1 MKSVTSTCTI
11 AAVCISALM
20 TPVWLSAQDAGQNH
34 EARHHHYKV
43 IEMGTFG
50 GPASSIDATGDP
62 PNSFFN
68 KVLTRS
74 GAMLGGADT
83 PIPDP
88 DEFAGPFV
96 NYAFRWANGVQSNLG
111 VLPQNPALGVQAPCF
126 NCAWSTFAF
135 WMADN
140 GFVAGE
146 STDNAVD
153 PLTGF
158 PTSLAVLWKYQ
169 QNRQPGH
176 AWRRGKR
183 CVRGKPLGRR
193 GWRRTNPHARFP
205 TVQAS
210 LFRLLHLWIWD
221 RTARVSLAQWDDA
234 RPGNLRRP
242 RQRRLLRERQGA
254 GRWQQ

>member
-158 PTSLAVLWKYQ
+158 PTSLAVLWKYNKIVNLGTLGGEESGASAV
-169 QNRQPGH
+169 NR
-176 AWRRGKR
+176 
-183 CVRGKPLGRR
+183 LGDVV
-193 GWRRTNPHARFP
+193 GAALNPHARFP
-205 TVQAS
+205 AVQAS

-242 RQRRLLRERQGA
+242 RQRRAFRERQGA